1 MGNNYLII
9 ALVFFPFAA
18 GIVSYII
25 GRFHKTARDLF
36 LYFALALEL
45 AGACLLY
52 TSKYIVYSIGG
63 AAFAFIAMVFMM
75 YYGTSLD
82 FTFGGVLDML
92 QVAGH
97 EQWLLV
103 VFVLAFFGFGVKAAV
118 FPLSGWLPS
127 AGVAPTPVT
136 ALLHAVAV
144 VNAGVYALVRLI
156 YYTFGTEFLSGSW
169 AQYVVMSAALV
180 TIVYGSSMALRTPH
194 LKRRLAYS
202 TVSNLS
208 YMVFG
213 LTLMTPAGMV
223 GGLDVYKRQILHCLV

>member
-1 MGNNYLII
+1 
-9 ALVFFPFAA
+9 
-18 GIVSYII
+18 
-25 GRFHKTARDLF
+25 
-36 LYFALALEL
+36 
-45 AGACLLY
+45 
-52 TSKYIVYSIGG
+52 
-63 AAFAFIAMVFMM
+63 
-75 YYGTSLD
+75 
-82 FTFGGVLDML
+82 ML

-194 LKRRLAYS
+194 LKTQVGVFNGKQPFLYGIWFDTDDSCGYGRRFDPY
-202 TVSNLS
+202 
-208 YMVFG
+208 
-213 LTLMTPAGMV
+213 
-223 GGLDVYKRQILHCLV
+223 GGSLHFKNSCILLCGRHSL